1 MDNELVRLFYQAP
14 AEVRSGNQAQLRLIQ
29 RRSPALAKILT
40 NRGTAGSSNNFVSR
54 CSQIFYYSLLK
65 ADYVYLYAMPNWL
78 TRLTSRGPFLGL
90 ERLLLGYQKFEHY
103 RLWLKNEFASF
114 VREVLLDSRTLNRSF
129 FNRPFIEQIVFGH
142 TVRGDNYFY
151 EINKALTLELICRQL
166 FERYPQASAPRL
178 VPQMA

>member
-14 AEVRSGNQAQLRLIQ
+14 SEVRSGNQAQLRLIQ

-40 NRGTAGSSNNFVSR
+40 NRGTAGASNNFVSK

-65 ADYVYLYAMPNWL
+65 ADYIYLYAMPSWL
-78 TRLTSRGPFLGL
+78 TRLTSRGPFVGV

-129 FNRPFIEQIVFGH
+129 FNGRFIEQIVFGH

-166 FERYPQASAPRL
+166 L
-178 VPQMA
+178 